1 MNDINDFLKGV
12 ITECTIVANQGR
24 IVFNGI
30 KFYLDAPRLG
40 KKIDISDEDIN
51 ALVDGGYATRL
62 FNGAIRLNSKKM
74 DEIYYD
80 LFRVEKIP
88 HPKHE
93 RMTIDRSIF
102 IYQLH

>member
-12 ITECTIVANQGR
+12 ITECTIMVNHGR
-24 IVFNGI
+24 IIYNGV

-40 KKIDISDEDIN
+40 KKIDISDEDVN
-51 ALVDGGYATRL
+51 LLVSGGYATRL
-62 FNGAIRLNSKKM
+62 FNGAIRLNAKKM

-80 LFRVEKIP
+80 LFRVEKVP

-93 RMTIDRSIF
+93 GMKIEHSVCL
-102 IYQLH
+102 YPLH